1 MHLKAHKLVLAA
13 LLLFGVGLLLG
24 TGMGNMYRRHIR
36 ADAARLA
43 PVDLGSGSMEQ
54 ELVNECF
61 PREVAGLVQTN
72 LLTGEQ
78 AEDFIGRFL
87 SPEHSLSSA
96 YIGTYKGAEREVVIF
111 MAKFPAPA
119 EAQAVLTATKRA
131 LEKNDNFTEVSEKH
145 IFEDITVNYLL
156 DDKNSHY
163 FYLKGNR
170 VIWLMGGPEECIET
184 LLDFYLSF

>member
-1 MHLKAHKLVLAA
+1 MHLKAHKLILAA

-43 PVDLGSGSMEQ
+43 TVDLGSGSMEQ
-54 ELVNECF
+54 ELVAECF
-61 PREVAGLVQTN
+61 PREVGGMVQTN
-72 LLTGEQ
+72 LLTGDQ
-78 AEDFIGRFL
+78 AADFIGRFL
-87 SPEHSLSSA
+87 GPERRLSSA

-111 MAKFPAPA
+111 MAKFSAPA
-119 EAQAVLTATKRA
+119 EAEAVFAAMERA
-131 LEKNDNFTEVSEKH
+131 LEKNDTFTEVSEKH

-170 VIWLMGGPEECIET
+170 VIWLMAGPQECIET
-184 LLDFYLSF
+184 LMDFYLSF